1 MVSCNSAGKRMN
13 LIYIHQYFVTNEGTS
28 ATRSYDVSRYLIQ
41 MGHRVTMICGL
52 HDQSSL
58 APMPWWRLMRRERI
72 DGIDVIVC
80 NARYSNKLGVPGRL
94 WAWGKFAM
102 LATWVCLRQR
112 SADVIFATSTPPTVG
127 IPARLAAAVKRIPY
141 VFEVRDLW
149 PEDLLAAGRLKPG
162 LQYRAWQWLENF
174 CYAKARKVLLVSQ
187 GFHDRLL
194 ERGFDPDRLQTIVLG
209 ADASLFKDAEPNREF
224 IERHRLSG
232 KTIAIYTG
240 AHGDANGLSQLVDV
254 AEHLRHR
261 PDIAIVLLG
270 DGKMRPLLRT
280 MVTERKLENIH
291 LLEAVPKQMVPGI
304 LASCH
309 IGLMILK
316 QISRPRWV
324 TPNKIFDYMFSGLP
338 SIVNFS
344 GTTAELVA
352 REGVGVASEPG
363 SSEDLA
369 AKIRFWA
376 DEPEQR
382 KAVGRRAREVAFAKF
397 DRKQIAARLAEVFE
411 ACTKGSAKRG
421 ASFKAGKSH
430 ECR

>member
-1 MVSCNSAGKRMN
+1 MKRLAKAVSCNSASRRMN
-13 LIYIHQYFVTNEGTS
+13 LIYIHQYFITNEGTS
-28 ATRSYDVSRYLIQ
+28 ATRSYDVSRYLIR

-94 WAWGKFAM
+94 WAWLKFAM
-102 LATWVCLRQR
+102 LATWACLRQR
-112 SADVIFATSTPPTVG
+112 SADLIFATSTPLTVG

-162 LQYRAWQWLENF
+162 LQYSVWQWLETF
-174 CYAKARKVLLVSQ
+174 CYAKARKILLVSK

-194 ERGFDPDRLQTIVLG
+194 ERGLNADRLSTIVLG
-209 ADASLFKDAEPNREF
+209 ADASLFEGAQPNREF
-224 IERHRLSG
+224 VERHGLSG

-254 AEHLRHR
+254 AEHLRQR
-261 PDIAIVLLG
+261 PDIAIVLIG
-270 DGKMRPLLRT
+270 AGKMRPILKT
-280 MVTERKLENIH
+280 VIAERRLENIH
-291 LLEAVPKQMVPGI
+291 LLDAVPKQMVPGI
-304 LASCH
+304 LAACH

-338 SIVNFS
+338 TIVNFE
-344 GTTAELVA
+344 GTTAELVEQE
-352 REGVGVASEPG
+352 RIGVASEPG

-369 AKIRFWA
+369 AKIMLWA
-376 DEPEQR
+376 DDPDQR
-382 KAVGRRAREVAFAKF
+382 KAVGLRAREVALAKF
-397 DRKQIAARLAEVFE
+397 DRKQIAGRLAEVFE
-411 ACTKGSAKRG
+411 SVLADGPKESDRC
-421 ASFKAGKSH
+421 
-430 ECR
+430 